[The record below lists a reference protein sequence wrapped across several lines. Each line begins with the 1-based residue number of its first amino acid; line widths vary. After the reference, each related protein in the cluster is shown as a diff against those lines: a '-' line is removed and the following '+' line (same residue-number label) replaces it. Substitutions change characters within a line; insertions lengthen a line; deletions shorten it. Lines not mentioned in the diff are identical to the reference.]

1 MFIKVFIVF
10 LFITE
15 GRGIVARP
23 GCVPAHTENSVLFKF
38 PKANDHRPMFVE
50 LPQNL
55 ILMTVGA
62 FLLGWVL
69 ASISSRMGSVT
80 RAKKR
85 DPRDDRIRS
94 LEAELRIALG
104 ELGQVKE
111 SVAQLENDLESASAD
126 IEKRDKV
133 ISHQQRRVEELKKDL
148 RDSVMKTRELRAE
161 LSERAEESVRS
172 EVKLR
177 EVETELSV
185 AQASTDMIAT
195 GVLDYSLAPDA
206 DDDDLQA
213 AGATKSAP

>member
-1 MFIKVFIVF
+1 
-10 LFITE
+10 
-15 GRGIVARP
+15 
-23 GCVPAHTENSVLFKF
+23 
-38 PKANDHRPMFVE
+38 MFVE

-94 LEAELRIALG
+94 LEAELRIALN

-111 SVAQLENDLESASAD
+111 SVEGLENDLETASND
-126 IEKRDKV
+126 VQKRDKV

-161 LSERAEESVRS
+161 LSERAEESLRS

-206 DDDDLQA
+206 DDDDDLKA